1 MSAMNID
8 NYVVFKGIPLVM
20 CQNNVMAYGDLS
32 GTAFA
37 EMVVLGGG
45 EGTAYPGMMMVTIKS
60 TSAGNEVLRQNEFKN
75 GLWEALDY
83 AYAQIERFN
92 KKNS

>member
-1 MSAMNID
+1 MSITNID
-8 NYVVFKGIPLVM
+8 NYVVFKGHPLVM
-20 CQNNVMAYGDLS
+20 CQNNVMAYGDLNGS
-32 GTAFA
+32 AFA

-45 EGTAYPGMMMVTIKS
+45 EGAAYPGMMMVTIKS

-83 AYAQIERFN
+83 AYEQVERFN